1 MAIARRPILL
11 MPVAFAGVLI
21 FPCQFVEP
29 ATASEFSAPIARALE
44 AARCATLSPRF
55 EPPASRGATPH
66 PVPVRAHGGAVL
78 RSLVGEPCPS
88 RPHPRE
94 V

>member
-1 MAIARRPILL
+1 MAIASRRILL

-21 FPCQFVEP
+21 FSHTFLAP
-29 ATASEFSAPIARALE
+29 AAAFEFAPPVARALE

-55 EPPASRGATPH
+55 EPPVSRGSPQ
-66 PVPVRAHGGAVL
+66 VPVLVRFPGGGKL
-78 RSLVGEPCPS
+78 RSLVGEPCPN
-88 RPHPRE
+88 RPRPRD

>member
-1 MAIARRPILL
+1 

-21 FPCQFVEP
+21 FPCAFLDP
-29 ATASEFSAPIARALE
+29 AAASEFSAPVARALE

-55 EPPASRGATPH
+55 EPPASRSSIPAPVSVRTP
-66 PVPVRAHGGAVL
+66 GGAEL

-88 RPHPRE
+88 RPHPRDA
-94 V
+94 

>member
-1 MAIARRPILL
+1 MASARLRIPFI
-11 MPVAFAGVLI
+11 PVAFAGVLM
-21 FPCQFVEP
+21 FPCTFLDP
-29 ATASEFSAPIARALE
+29 AAASEFTSPIARALE

-55 EPPASRGATPH
+55 EPPMSRSSIPD
-66 PVPVRAHGGAVL
+66 PVSDRVPGGARL

-88 RPHPRE
+88 RVQPRE

>member
-1 MAIARRPILL
+1 MTA
-11 MPVAFAGVLI
+11 AFAGVLI
-21 FPCQFVEP
+21 LSGTFLHP
-29 ATASEFSAPIARALE
+29 AAASELAPPVARALE

-55 EPPASRGATPH
+55 EPPASRGSKPY
-66 PVPVRAHGGAVL
+66 PISVRVPGGAEL